1 VDFVLSKGVGCVCV
15 LDISAAALDKA
26 RARLGE
32 NARRVTWIEAD
43 VTGDWHVPFVD
54 IWHDRAVFHFL
65 TNADDRVRYVAH
77 LRTALRP
84 GGSAIIAT
92 FAPDGPEKCSGL
104 PWVRYSPDSLLRELG
119 EDFDSTNGFARA
131 IRPRSRLFRNSDT
144 SGSPGCGEPN
154 GTARAL
160 THPFALPSIS
170 IPFVAPRKSP
180 SPASTASA
188 A

>member
-15 LDISAAALDKA
+15 LDISGAALAKA
-26 RARLGE
+26 QARLGE

-43 VTGDWHVPFVD
+43 VTGDWHVPSVD

-104 PWVRYSPDSLLRELG
+104 PCVRYCPDYAG
-119 EDFDSTNGFARA
+119 
-131 IRPRSRLFRNSDT
+131 I
-144 SGSPGCGEPN
+144 
-154 GTARAL
+154 
-160 THPFALPSIS
+160 
-170 IPFVAPRKSP
+170 
-180 SPASTASA
+180 
-188 A
+188 

>member
-1 VDFVLSKGVGCVCV
+1 MDFLLSKAVGCVCV

-92 FAPDGPEKCSGL
+92 FAADGPEKCSGL
-104 PWVRYSPDSLLRELG
+104 PCVRYSPDSLLRELG
-119 EDFDSTNGFARA
+119 EGY
-131 IRPRSRLFRNSDT
+131 RLDEWVRESHQT
-144 SGSPGCGEPN
+144 
-154 GTARAL
+154 
-160 THPFALPSIS
+160 PFETVQE
-170 IPFVAPRKSP
+170 FGYQRFTRVR
-180 SPASTASA
+180 
-188 A
+188 